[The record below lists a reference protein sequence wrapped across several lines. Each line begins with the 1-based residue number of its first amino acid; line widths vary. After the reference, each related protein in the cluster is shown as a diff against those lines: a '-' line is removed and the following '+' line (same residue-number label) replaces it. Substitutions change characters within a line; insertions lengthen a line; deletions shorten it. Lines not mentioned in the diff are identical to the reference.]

1 MKNDIFMNLR
11 FAPLSGKRLI
21 RVEKCGLQIRLKKE
35 AMQMK
40 QLGNLA
46 MVCARRRSILFMSEN
61 GEVRVTIRKAPGSPS
76 YYLRWDDDKKIE
88 EVIHELNFGK
98 YRNY

>member
-1 MKNDIFMNLR
+1 
-11 FAPLSGKRLI
+11 
-21 RVEKCGLQIRLKKE
+21 
-35 AMQMK
+35 MK

-46 MVCARRRSILFMSEN
+46 LVCVQRRSILFMVES

-76 YYLRWDDDKKIE
+76 FYLRWDDDKKTE

>member
-1 MKNDIFMNLR
+1 
-11 FAPLSGKRLI
+11 
-21 RVEKCGLQIRLKKE
+21 
-35 AMQMK
+35 MK

-46 MVCARRRSILFMSEN
+46 LVCAQRRSILFMVES

-76 YYLRWDDDKKIE
+76 YYLRWDDDKKIS

-98 YRNY
+98 YKNY

>member
-1 MKNDIFMNLR
+1 
-11 FAPLSGKRLI
+11 
-21 RVEKCGLQIRLKKE
+21 
-35 AMQMK
+35 MK

-46 MVCARRRSILFMSEN
+46 VVCAQRRSVELRIES
-61 GEVRVTIRKAPGSPS
+61 GEVRVTVRKAPGSPS
-76 YYLRWDDDKKIE
+76 FYLRWDDDKKIE

>member
-1 MKNDIFMNLR
+1 
-11 FAPLSGKRLI
+11 
-21 RVEKCGLQIRLKKE
+21 
-35 AMQMK
+35 MK

-46 MVCARRRSILFMSEN
+46 IVCAQRRSVQFVVES
-61 GEVRVTIRKAPGSPS
+61 GEVRVTMPRFPGSPS

-98 YRNY
+98 YKEV